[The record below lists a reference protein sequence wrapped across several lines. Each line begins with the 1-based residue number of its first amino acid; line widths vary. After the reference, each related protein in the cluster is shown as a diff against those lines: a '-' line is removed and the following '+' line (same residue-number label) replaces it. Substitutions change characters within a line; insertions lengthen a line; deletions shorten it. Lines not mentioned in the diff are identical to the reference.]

1 VAFGRQI
8 ASVVL
13 LLFLVVAAILE
24 PLLLWGY
31 VGGGVILLAAVLVHR
46 HQVSRLQYGRVL
58 GFGRMRRFV
67 RQVNVKGEK
76 FWQQF
81 WRLLP
86 STKVIVC
93 FVAVSAVALLVGA
106 VIGASVTNANIVRIR
121 SVGTIRAVGVQ
132 VFADEELSTVL
143 EEIAWGT
150 LAPGDSRNFD
160 CWVKNT
166 GNAAQT
172 LTLLTENWVPAVAQS
187 SISLSW
193 SYNNEVIQPGAAV
206 PVTFTLSVDPGIA
219 GVNSFSFD
227 IIVQGVA

>member
-1 VAFGRQI
+1 MEC
-8 ASVVL
+8 ASIVTFAGLLVL
-13 LLFLVVAAILE
+13 FVVAVFE
-24 PLLLWGY
+24 PSLFW
-31 VGGGVILLAAVLVHR
+31 VDAGGGSVLLAAIFVHKYLALR
-46 HQVSRLQYGRVL
+46 RQVSRLQYGRVL
-58 GFGRMRRFV
+58 GVGRMRRLV
-67 RQVNVKGEK
+67 RQVNAGGSK
-76 FWQQF
+76 F

-86 STKVIVC
+86 GTKVIVC
-93 FVAVSAVALLVGA
+93 FVAVSVVALLVGA
-106 VIGASVTNANIVRIR
+106 VIGVSLVRIR
-121 SVGTIRAVGVQ
+121 NVGTIRAIGVQ
-132 VFADEELSTVL
+132 VFADEELSSVL
-143 EEIAWGT
+143 DEIAWGT
-150 LAPGDSRNFD
+150 LDPGESRNFD